1 MATGPAVSP
10 DDPVANHGYGPGHAA
25 PSGHPYAPEH
35 DTYGGTSS
43 AGVGGRGPWPVTS
56 PVFEALARL
65 EAMVAPLDPQ
75 TTRRIMSAL
84 LRSFVQEG
92 Q

>member
-1 MATGPAVSP
+1 MATGPAVSS
-10 DDPVANHGYGPGHAA
+10 DYPVANHGYGPA

-43 AGVGGRGPWPVTS
+43 ADVGGRGPWPVTS
-56 PVFEALARL
+56 PVSEALARL